1 MFTGA
6 KIGKR
11 NITTKRIE
19 KNYLLCA
26 KNSIKKVVDHLGLP
40 FTYEHERSCLSC

>member
-26 KNSIKKVVDHLGLP
+26 KNSIKNEGV
-40 FTYEHERSCLSC
+40 S

>member
-1 MFTGA
+1 MFAGA
-6 KIGKR
+6 KIDKR

-26 KNSIKKVVDHLGLP
+26 KNSIKKW
-40 FTYEHERSCLSC
+40 

>member
-6 KIGKR
+6 KIDKR
-11 NITTKRIE
+11 NITTKGIE

-26 KNSIKKVVDHLGLP
+26 KNSIKKW
-40 FTYEHERSCLSC
+40 

>member
-6 KIGKR
+6 KIDKR
-11 NITTKRIE
+11 NITTKKIE

-26 KNSIKKVVDHLGLP
+26 KNSIKKGRP
-40 FTYEHERSCLSC
+40 KWSTICLRA

>member
-26 KNSIKKVVDHLGLP
+26 KNSIKKGRPKWSTICFL
-40 FTYEHERSCLSC
+40 T

>member
-6 KIGKR
+6 KIDKR

-26 KNSIKKVVDHLGLP
+26 KNSIKNGRPL
-40 FTYEHERSCLSC
+40 RSTIYLRA

>member
-26 KNSIKKVVDHLGLP
+26 RKVKKKVDLSGLP
-40 FTYEHERSCLSC
+40 FAYEHERSCLSC